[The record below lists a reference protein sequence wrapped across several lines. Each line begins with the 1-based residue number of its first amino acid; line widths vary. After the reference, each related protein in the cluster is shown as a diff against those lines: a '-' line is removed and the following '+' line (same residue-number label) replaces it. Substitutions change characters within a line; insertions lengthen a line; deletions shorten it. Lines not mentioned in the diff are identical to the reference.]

1 VASKR
6 PCAGAGRDI
15 GLGSFGR
22 TGAAL
27 LAGFLLAGAAEAQVE
42 VRTNGGPIWESYS
55 FDEGLVYEDLSE
67 FSFPVVVDLR
77 FGERTSLVLSSGYVS
92 VQASAT
98 EGASAEDVSISG
110 LLDTEARLTFEVL
123 PRTLSL
129 VVSGIL
135 PTGITEVATAQ
146 SSALGLIASEVLDF
160 SMVRLGSGGGVGVGF
175 VGAVPVGDLA
185 LGLGATFNASG
196 EFAPVAGGPD
206 YRPGTDLR
214 IRAGL
219 EGPVARATYLR
230 VAGIYSLRGEDEV
243 GGVSPGDPGG
253 QFSLYG
259 AVEQGLGS
267 STLGAYSFFSGR
279 SEPSLGQTPVGLNV
293 LPESRTF
300 ALGTFLAVPVRQR
313 DVLTPRIEYRAN
325 SVVPLSEP
333 GGDFETLGRGFRLGA
348 DYRFALQGT
357 SDLVFHG
364 DYFTGDVGDPVTPG
378 MGELVGAGGYRIG
391 LRLEWRTP

>member
-1 VASKR
+1 MRRLAS
-6 PCAGAGRDI
+6 
-15 GLGSFGR
+15 
-22 TGAAL
+22 AL
-27 LAGFLLAGAAEAQVE
+27 LGGFFFASALSAQTE
-42 VRTNGGPIWESYS
+42 VRAKGGPIWESYS
-55 FDEGLVYEDLSE
+55 FDEGLAYEDLSE
-67 FSFPVVVDLR
+67 FSFPVVVDVR
-77 FGERTSLVLSSGYVS
+77 FGERTSLVLSSGFASVS
-92 VQASAT
+92 ASAV
-98 EGASAEDVSISG
+98 EGTTVEDVSISG
-110 LLDTEARLTFEVL
+110 ILDTEARLTFEVL

-129 VVSGIL
+129 IVSGVL

-160 SMVRLGSGGGVGVGF
+160 SMVRLGSGGGFGLGF

-196 EFAPVAGGPD
+196 EFSPIADGPD
-206 YRPGTDLR
+206 YQPGTEFR

-230 VAGIYSLRGEDEV
+230 VAGIYSLRGEDEI
-243 GGVSPGDPGG
+243 GGVAPGEPGG

-259 AVEQGLGS
+259 AVEQGVGS

-300 ALGTFLAVPVRQR
+300 AVGTFLTVPVRQT
-313 DVLTPRIEYRAN
+313 DVLTPRVEYRAN

-333 GGDFETLGRGFRLGA
+333 GGGFETLGRGFRLGA
-348 DYRFALQGT
+348 DYRFGLPGA

-364 DYFTGDVGDPVTPG
+364 DYFTGDVGDPVAAG
-378 MGELVGAGGYRIG
+378 VGELVGVGGYRIG

>member
-1 VASKR
+1 MKR
-6 PCAGAGRDI
+6 PMRCPKGLWGGLLGAVLCAGAVD
-15 GLGSFGR
+15 
-22 TGAAL
+22 
-27 LAGFLLAGAAEAQVE
+27 AQVDY
-42 VRTNGGPIWESYS
+42 RINGGPIWESYS

-67 FSFPVVVDLR
+67 FSFPVVVDFR
-77 FGERTSLVLSSGYVS
+77 FGSRTSLVVSSGFAS
-92 VQASAT
+92 VNAKAVPET
-98 EGASAEDVSISG
+98 AAEDVSISG
-110 LLDTEARLTFEVL
+110 ILDTEARLTYELL

-129 VVSGIL
+129 IVSGIL

-160 SMVRLGSGGGVGVGF
+160 SIVRLGSGGGVGVGF

-196 EFAPVAGGPD
+196 EFAPIAAGPD
-206 YRPGTDLR
+206 YRPGTEFR

-230 VAGIYSLRGEDEV
+230 IAGIYSLRGEDEV
-243 GGVSPGDPGG
+243 DGVSPGDPGG

-259 AVEQGLGS
+259 AVEQGVGS

-293 LPESRTF
+293 LPESRTY
-300 ALGTFLAVPVRQR
+300 ALGTFLAIPVRR
-313 DVLTPRIEYRAN
+313 TDVITPRVEYRSN

-333 GGDFETLGRGFRLGA
+333 GGDFRTLGRGFRLGA
-348 DYRFALQGT
+348 DYRFGLAGA

-364 DYFTGDVGDPVTPG
+364 DYFTGDVGDPVAPG
-378 MGELVGAGGYRIG
+378 IGELVGVGGYRIG
-391 LRLEWRTP
+391 VRLEWRTP